1 MLYCGNIAI
10 NYQYLYKS
18 LFSYLWALSLVP
30 RDEVVKVWE
39 THILDNAQEA
49 DEDAEYEDEESLD
62 EVKVY
67 NTNLKRYLTYIEGT
81 YIGARNERRPELPR
95 RKPRIAIELWNKH
108 DDLLDGLEVTN
119 NMCESFNS
127 VSKAGLPMNPSIW
140 VVLEK
145 LQKEESLV
153 RLKVSSI
160 NPAANVSDH
169 QERDRRRRAKREK
182 LVQIISSYKSSDINT
197 FMSRVAAFYNY

>member
-1 MLYCGNIAI
+1 M
-10 NYQYLYKS
+10 
-18 LFSYLWALSLVP
+18 
-30 RDEVVKVWE
+30 
-39 THILDNAQEA
+39 
-49 DEDAEYEDEESLD
+49 
-62 EVKVY
+62 
-67 NTNLKRYLTYIEGT
+67 
-81 YIGARNERRPELPR
+81 
-95 RKPRIAIELWNKH
+95 
-108 DDLLDGLEVTN
+108 LDGLEVAN
-119 NMCESFNS
+119 NMCESFNF

>member
-1 MLYCGNIAI
+1 MRYSSSPNFAK
-10 NYQYLYKS
+10 N
-18 LFSYLWALSLVP
+18 
-30 RDEVVKVWE
+30 
-39 THILDNAQEA
+39 ILDNAQEA

-95 RKPRIAIELWNKH
+95 RKSRIAIELWNKH
-108 DDLLDGLEVTN
+108 DDLLDGLKVPN